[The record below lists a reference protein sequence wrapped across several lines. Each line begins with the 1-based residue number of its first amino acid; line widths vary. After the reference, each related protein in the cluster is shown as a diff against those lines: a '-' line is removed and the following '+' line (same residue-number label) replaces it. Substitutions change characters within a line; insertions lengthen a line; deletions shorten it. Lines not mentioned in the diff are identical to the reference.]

1 MDKSLTSMY
10 NFLCSCIPPFWHESG
25 QNNIWAIFPSE
36 CSPSSSVP
44 TLQTLLCSKNRCK
57 AEKSRCL
64 LSSFNT
70 SVQLRYRWTVWGLL
84 WDKCC
89 TTEEKNRIN
98 SVCNSIRWSLP
109 TEQCGHVHMLTRWKT
124 FIQRLQHTPRRAW
137 APGLWWTPC
146 PCQPP
151 AGSVPPPATSP
162 PVCSALGPT
171 FRIATR
177 PPGLTPRCDWP
188 AGSTS
193 RPRLCSHHRVT
204 TRSPSQPRTRGGHFG
219 SATLGGREV
228 PCFKLP

>member
-10 NFLCSCIPPFWHESG
+10 NFLCSCIPPSWHKSG
-25 QNNIWAIFPSE
+25 QNNMRAIFPSE
-36 CSPSSSVP
+36 CSPSPSVP

-70 SVQLRYRWTVWGLL
+70 SVQLRYHWTVWGLL

-124 FIQRLQHTPRRAW
+124 FIQRLQHTPWRAW